1 LQRFWF
7 AVLTTLIVSAGAGA
21 AERANAQAAGFSLGA
36 NPKPLAHAQPL
47 VTVAV
52 APDGGTVATATVDGS
67 VKLWDVRTA
76 RETATL
82 DAIPDVTALT
92 FSPDGARL
100 AAACRDG
107 AVRVWDLKGPNPA
120 TPRELR
126 GHTQSVSTVAFSPD
140 GRTIASG
147 GMDKAIS
154 FYDAADGSLRRRVQP
169 HRIRPGQHPDAGALH
184 ALAYSPDGAILV
196 SAHAPG
202 DPSVR
207 VWDARRG
214 VELFELAGLDEGVRA
229 ATFSPDGATLATTDP
244 AGRSVVL
251 WETATWRPRGRI
263 HLPSP
268 AHVPPAFTPDGWNV
282 VTAGADGFTAWD
294 LATAAPAAQFPAAQF
309 PAAHRGRI
317 TGLAF
322 SPDGRRLVTGGDDG
336 TALLWDVTQPARL
349 AAGESLGRSS
359 LEQLWGALAAEDP
372 SRAYEAV
379 WALAAAPAEA
389 VPYVGA
395 RLPPAQAAA
404 DADVRRLLREL
415 DDERFL
421 VRERAT
427 RQLGQLGE
435 SAEPLLREHAAAR
448 PSPEAMQRIEVL
460 LDALTQQGTDSEM
473 LRCIRTVEVLERAA
487 TPAAQDVLRR
497 IAGGAFGAGLKA
509 RAEASLRRL
518 DGARAR

>member
-1 LQRFWF
+1 LQRFWY
-7 AVLTTLIVSAGAGA
+7 AVLTALMVCSAGA
-21 AERANAQAAGFSLGA
+21 AERAAGFSLGA
-36 NPKPLAHAQPL
+36 NPKRLAHAQPL
-47 VTVAV
+47 VAVAV

-67 VKLWDVRTA
+67 VKLWDVRAA
-76 RETATL
+76 RETAAL
-82 DAIPDVTALT
+82 DAIPDVTALA

-126 GHTQSVSTVAFSPD
+126 GHTQSVSTLAFSPD

-154 FYDAADGSLRRRVQP
+154 FYDAADGTLGRRVQP

-184 ALAYSPDGAILV
+184 ALAFSPDGAVLV

-202 DPSVR
+202 HPSLR

-214 VELFELAGLDEGVRA
+214 VELFELGGPDEGVRA
-229 ATFSPDGATLATTDP
+229 ASFSPDGATLATTDP
-244 AGRSVVL
+244 AGRTVVL

-263 HLPSP
+263 HLPSA

-294 LATAAPAAQFPAAQF
+294 LATAAPAAQFPAA
-309 PAAHRGRI
+309 HRGRI

-336 TALLWDVTQPARL
+336 AALLWDVTQPARL
-349 AAGESLGRSS
+349 AAGEALGRSS

-372 SRAYEAV
+372 TRAYEAV

-395 RLPPAQAAA
+395 RLPPAQAAE

-473 LRCIRTVEVLERAA
+473 LRGIRTVEVLERAA
-487 TPAAQDVLRR
+487 TPEAQNVLRR
-497 IAGGAFGAGLKA
+497 IAGGAFGARLKA